1 MRRRNISSWLLQI
14 VSTRVNEE
22 LRAENRRSVTFRR
35 EETAR
40 GESAAPASGQGECTR
55 IIKMLS
61 QVIDEAAFLGRSGKR
76 GNWGS
81 LPMGLGQMSCE
92 VDCRHWSTS
101 TKIFQPLRPGQNHA
115 QNHVLR
121 LKQERQPEI
130 KSDLRRLTGVR
141 ISPYSPGSRVK
152 GLLVC
157 LNVPCCASRA
167 SQLPGCPA
175 AGRGRPC

>member
-40 GESAAPASGQGECTR
+40 GESAAPASGQGERTR
-55 IIKMLS
+55 IFKMLS
-61 QVIDEAAFLGRSGKR
+61 QVVDEAAFLGRSGKR
-76 GNWGS
+76 RNWGS
-81 LPMGLGQMSCE
+81 LPMGLGQMSRE
-92 VDCRHWSTS
+92 VDCRHRSTS
-101 TKIFQPLRPGQNHA
+101 TKIFQPLRPGQNH
-115 QNHVLR
+115 VLWLR
-121 LKQERQPEI
+121 QERQPEI